1 MDVFG
6 WGLFI
11 VGALLLVLFAFIGID
26 AGGLA
31 VANLAGI
38 LIGSAMMIS
47 GAVFVAGSRIE
58 QALKGDEEQ
67 SASEKPALKTPKVRT
82 EEEKE
87 QKEEDQTVTSAFVT
101 LGMIAVVVLIFA
113 FLFGG

>member
-26 AGGLA
+26 TGGTA

-38 LIGSAMMIS
+38 LVGSAMMIS
-47 GAVFVAGSRIE
+47 GAVFVAGSRVE
-58 QALKGDEEQ
+58 QALMGAQ
-67 SASEKPALKTPKVRT
+67 GQTASERPALKTPNVRT
-82 EEEKE
+82 EEEKLE
-87 QKEEDQTVTSAFVT
+87 IRNNYLFVG
-101 LGMIAVVVLIFA
+101 LIALAGLAGVA
-113 FLFGG
+113 FLIGG

>member
-6 WGLFI
+6 WGLFV

-26 AGGLA
+26 TGGTA
-31 VANLAGI
+31 VANLAGT
-38 LIGSAMMIS
+38 LVGTAMMIS
-47 GAVFVAGSRIE
+47 GAVFVAGSRVE
-58 QALKGDEEQ
+58 QALRGDEGQ
-67 SASEKPALKTPKVRT
+67 TASERPKVRT

-87 QKEEDQTVTSAFVT
+87 QKEEDQTATIAFVT
-101 LGMIAVVVLIFA
+101 LGMIAVVALIFA